1 MFISVIHNLSLKSLK
16 FLFVIIVL
24 SIYSNKIYCYEN
36 ETDSI
41 FFLIYNQEFSTAEAA
56 LSHSRNNLNPLIYNL
71 LNTDL
76 IWWKAISSNKEKD
89 FKILEKDLS
98 KKLSNTG
105 KLASENKLEELVYLN
120 YLIRLMSIRNQYLKM
135 FGYFIQINS
144 LIETVDNS
152 NFSEEERNIFEIYK
166 AIFYISKSKLVF
178 TKPQYKYDN
187 IEILKGYMESSSLV
201 NKTISCYFLAKIYSE
216 IEKSPEQTL
225 QYYNHLC
232 NIYPNNKIFR
242 NELSLILQKIKVRIK
257 T

>member
-1 MFISVIHNLSLKSLK
+1 M
-16 FLFVIIVL
+16 
-24 SIYSNKIYCYEN
+24 C
-36 ETDSI
+36 
-41 FFLIYNQEFSTAEAA
+41 Q
-56 LSHSRNNLNPLIYNL
+56 SRN
-71 LNTDL
+71 
-76 IWWKAISSNKEKD
+76 
-89 FKILEKDLS
+89 KILENDLS
-98 KKLSNTG
+98 KKRSNTVN
-105 KLASENKLEELVYLN
+105 LASENKLEELVYLN

-135 FGYFIQINS
+135 FGYFIQIN
-144 LIETVDNS
+144 LLFETIDIDNS
-152 NFSEEERNIFEIYK
+152 DFSDEERNIFEIYK
-166 AIFYISKSKLVF
+166 VIFYISKSKLVF

-225 QYYNHLC
+225 QYYNQLC